1 MKKIIILLVAL
12 LLIFTCISCE
22 EPKKAV
28 EEEEPHSLVEVSLSA
43 TEPKVLNSSVN
54 NDIMYWEFRATP
66 KFELAEGEKI
76 YGAVSYWR
84 TLPALNTVQGGVSEV
99 KTATN
104 IGRYTSGDW
113 LFELRALNSLK
124 HVIAVGKTQL
134 VLREGK
140 ENIVNIDMFID
151 NASDSQKGNSKDV
164 NSRYTGWD
172 GHTDSS
178 KASTTVEKGSL
189 HVGLVVNRMDADITN
204 MKVVT
209 LYQKID
215 ENLRLGS
222 VVTPTI
228 SWDDRNGIDGSNQ
241 KPVGSINEHYTRWYL
256 EANKT
261 NYSDPDF
268 KNDST
273 TKVEE
278 GKVYY
283 EGILDNLDAG
293 AYVFTFFIQG
303 KDKDGQWI
311 NLGGQ
316 ALDVVIVGGEET
328 LIKGT
333 VLANE
338 YVLAGLKITAPGT
351 IFGSINGKKF
361 IAGTPEKSILLQFQ
375 QTQSEKED
383 SGEAPKMFNWTV
395 GGIKQTATG
404 STFEFSCPKDASGNP
419 IYGIYRVT
427 CVPVGAQGSTGTTSI
442 DVIFNPES
450 GPNVGE
456 FDWSGVADA
465 NP

>member
-1 MKKIIILLVAL
+1 MKKIIILSMAL
-12 LLIFTCISCE
+12 MLIFTCISCE

-28 EEEEPHSLVEVSLSA
+28 EEVETSTHSLVDVTLSA
-43 TEPKVLNSSVN
+43 TQPKVLNSSVN

-66 KFELAEGEKI
+66 KFELHDDEKI
-76 YGAVSYWR
+76 YGEVSYWR
-84 TLPALNTVQGGVSEV
+84 TLPALNTVQDGVSEV
-99 KTATN
+99 KTATSL
-104 IGRYTSGDW
+104 GRYTSGDW

-151 NASDSQKGNSKDV
+151 NASESQKGNSRDI
-164 NSRYTGWD
+164 NSRETGWD
-172 GHTDSS
+172 GHTESS
-178 KASTTVEKGSL
+178 KATTTVEKGSL
-189 HVGLVVNRMDADITN
+189 HVGLVANRMDVDISN

-209 LYQKID
+209 LYQKVN
-215 ENLRLGS
+215 ENLKLGS

-228 SWDDRNGIDGSNQ
+228 TWDDRNGLDGAATG
-241 KPVGSINEHYTRWYL
+241 VAGEHYTKWYK
-256 EANKT
+256 EATKN
-261 NYSDPDF
+261 NYQGDSF
-268 KNDST
+268 KADST
-273 TKVEE
+273 DVVEE

-283 EGILDNLDAG
+283 EGILENLDAG

-316 ALDVVIVGGEET
+316 ALDVIIVGGEET

-361 IAGTPEKSILLQFQ
+361 IAGTPDKAITLQFQ
-375 QTQSEKED
+375 QTEGEKED
-383 SGEAPKMFNWTV
+383 SGEVAKMFNWTV
-395 GGIKQTATG
+395 GGEKQSATG
-404 STFEFSCPKDASGNP
+404 STFEFSCPRDESGNP
-419 IYGIYRVT
+419 LYGIYRVT

-442 DVIFNPES
+442 DVIFNPET

>member
-1 MKKIIILLVAL
+1 MKKYICLLMAL
-12 LLIFTCISCE
+12 MLIFTCISCE
-22 EPKKAV
+22 EPQKAV
-28 EEEEPHSLVEVSLSA
+28 KEEETATRAIVDVTLSA
-43 TEPKVLNSSVN
+43 TQPKVLNSSVN

-66 KFELAEGEKI
+66 KFELHDDEKI

-84 TLPALNTVQGGVSEV
+84 TLPALNTVQDGVSEV
-99 KTATN
+99 KTATSL
-104 IGRYTSGDW
+104 GRYTSGDW

-151 NASDSQKGNSKDV
+151 NASDEQKGNSKDIS
-164 NSRYTGWD
+164 SRETGWD

-178 KASTTVEKGSL
+178 KTTTTVEKGTL
-189 HVGLVVNRMDADITN
+189 HVGLVANRMDTDISN

-209 LYQKID
+209 LYQKINED
-215 ENLRLGS
+215 LRLGS

-228 SWDDRNGIDGSNQ
+228 SWDDRNGLDGAATG
-241 KPVGSINEHYTRWYL
+241 VAGEHYTKWYK
-256 EANKT
+256 EATKT
-261 NYSDPDF
+261 NYQGDSF
-268 KNDST
+268 REDST
-273 TKVEE
+273 DVVEE

-283 EGILDNLDAG
+283 EGILEGLDAG

-316 ALDVVIVGGEET
+316 ALDVIIVGGEET

-361 IAGTPEKSILLQFQ
+361 IAGTPEKAITLQFQ
-375 QTQSEKED
+375 QTEGEKED
-383 SGEAPKMFNWTV
+383 SGEVAKMFNWTV
-395 GGIKQTATG
+395 GGEKQSATG
-404 STFEFSCPKDASGNP
+404 STFEFSCPRDESGNP
-419 IYGIYRVT
+419 LYGIYRVT

-442 DVIFNPES
+442 DVIFNPET